1 MLTGLRSHILLRQ
14 QESLPRQ
21 SEFKQ
26 GICSTTRT
34 DACNIC
40 GQSQRKFRREV
51 KFDGTFRARTNLSTW
66 RESLSQTKDK
76 IDVALW
82 AVHCHERNKA
92 PDRDSSSR
100 SCPILSETGE
110 ISNNGNWMKKT
121 PTLRLEC
128 DICYNSMLMLARYT
142 REVRK
147 QKTICH
153 QWAQPYEGRQK
164 KKKKGFIKWSS
175 KRQFRP
181 PLELCNSVIRDLV
194 ARQTTSNARKQ
205 GQHLLHNQWFLPDLS
220 RASGTEIVGLP
231 ALRASQL

>member
-164 KKKKGFIKWSS
+164 KKKRFHKLIK
-175 KRQFRP
+175 
-181 PLELCNSVIRDLV
+181 
-194 ARQTTSNARKQ
+194 QTTISTTIGIVQ
-205 GQHLLHNQWFLPDLS
+205 FCDS
-220 RASGTEIVGLP
+220 RPGSSTDDIK
-231 ALRASQL
+231 RAKTRSTSAT